1 MDLFNVNENNDEVD
15 FDDDNNDENED
26 NINNNPNED
35 IKNKII
41 NENEEQDILAKSS
54 STNYSLMNSKNLSE
68 INNNYN
74 IDNNYNNK
82 EHTIIFPINEEK
94 IQNIELK
101 EEKNNINENIFNEPN
116 EEKEKIIYNNIL
128 KLIID
133 NNQNKIIN
141 SIIISENNTFINYIT
156 NAVIH
161 FNLLQNKKICFLVS
175 DTKKAKNI
183 YDLYKTNANIKSILL
198 QKGTNR
204 KNKNDL
210 KSFSDQLNS
219 NNLFIILPNILYKL
233 LSIGFVQLSNFG
245 LIIFDECHLCDANH
259 PYNIIMQEFYFFYL
273 KFPSNKVNSLTL
285 PKIIGLTQSPFKEKG
300 NIKNEKKGNEILKN
314 IAENLDCQYVL
325 DPDLFNENLNLKN
338 SFNENIDI
346 IGVKSIFEGKNKING
361 INILL
366 MKYFFEPMLDFC
378 LEDYLNTKGDSKELN
393 NLNIKE
399 IRNIYI
405 SSLKEKFSKE
415 NFEEYNNI
423 ETAERRIHFLSQ
435 NSNLFKTFE
444 DIQKMLI
451 NIIQNF
457 DLNKIYY
464 LFEKYKE
471 LYENNL
477 KKLEN
482 PDIYLIKFYKTLIN
496 IFKINIKVFGCLINK
511 KIQYRTDR
519 LNKFM
524 QKIQNIYAAEKE
536 KNKKTLICVSNR
548 KMVYILYNYLNR
560 DSFYKNKIGFIVG
573 TNNKKEENTSL
584 TISIRSSLNDIN
596 ERKKEY
602 NENKINILICTTP
615 GLDYLKNEKCDY
627 ILIFSEMLNVNN
639 DFEKIKEKAKN
650 SGAKLIIFL
659 NEKKVD
665 YFNTNFLLK
674 KNNNNINNSN
684 TDMQLKKYFLDK
696 DKNIKSNKDFRS
708 KNYIEKKNLE
718 KYLRYYI
725 KNTEAKM
732 TLKNCSL
739 LFNEIYNLFFSKN
752 IKININK
759 NIVENFEDPKY
770 ICQCEFQWN
779 NQKQLFIS
787 NRYYDKQSAENECYL
802 RFLMYLH
809 KTGEIDDNFRIKM

>member
-15 FDDDNNDENED
+15 FDDDYNDENEN

-346 IGVKSIFEGKNKING
+346 IGVKSIFEEKNKING

-378 LEDYLNTKGDSKELN
+378 LEDYLNIKGDSKELN

-457 DLNKIYY
+457 DLNEIYY
-464 LFEKYKE
+464 LFEKYIE

-519 LNKFM
+519 LNKFI

-584 TISIRSSLNDIN
+584 TISIRSSTNDIN

-650 SGAKLIIFL
+650 TGAKLIIFL
-659 NEKKVD
+659 HEKKVD

-732 TLKNCSL
+732 TLKNCTL

-770 ICQCEFQWN
+770 ICQCEFHWN